1 MIKNDPL
8 AKQTEGVPL
17 ERYLKSTARIV
28 DGVVLIGGTIGIAED
43 VTDGI
48 ALIVTEDAPDVI
60 TYKTN
65 KDQTT

>member
-1 MIKNDPL
+1 MMKNDPL

-28 DGVVLIGGTIGIAED
+28 DGVVLISGTIGIAED

-48 ALIVTEDAPDVI
+48 ALIVTEDAPDAI
-60 TYKTN
+60 TDETN
-65 KDQTT
+65 KDQAT